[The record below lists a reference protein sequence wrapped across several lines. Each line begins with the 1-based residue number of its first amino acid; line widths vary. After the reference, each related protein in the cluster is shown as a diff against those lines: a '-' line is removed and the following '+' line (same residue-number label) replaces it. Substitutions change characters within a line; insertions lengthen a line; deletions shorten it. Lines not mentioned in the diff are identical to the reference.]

1 MPKTTLLPLLASG
14 EFCSGQVLAAALGVS
29 RTAVWKQ
36 LNALADYGLQI
47 ESVKGRGYRIPGGLD
62 LLDENLVRSAL
73 SPQAAGLLSRLQLLE
88 TVDSTNAEAMRQV
101 EAGAGAGLACSAE
114 QQSAGRGRRG
124 RTWVSPFARNI
135 YLSLVW
141 QYHQGAA
148 ALEGLSL
155 AVGVAVARAL
165 AANALPPVQLKWP
178 NDVVY
183 EGAKLGG
190 VLLEMTGDAA
200 GTCQVIVGVGLN
212 VAMPGAAAG
221 AIDQAWTDIDSMVES
236 GRARPGRNLLLASLL
251 NELLPLLAGFEQRG
265 FGPWRDAWQALD
277 AYAGQ
282 AVVLHTGARELA
294 GIACGVDERGALQL
308 ETAAAGVQSIYG
320 GEISLRRA
328 P

>member
-14 EFCSGQVLAAALGVS
+14 EYCSGQALADALGVS

-36 LNALADYGLQI
+36 LNALADYGLEI
-47 ESVKGRGYRIPGGLD
+47 ESVKGRGYRIPGGID
-62 LLDENLVRSAL
+62 LLDAALVQAAL
-73 SPQAAGLLSRLQLLE
+73 SPQAAALLTSLQLLE
-88 TVDSTNAEAMRQV
+88 TIDSTNAEAMRQV
-101 EAGAGAGLACSAE
+101 AAGAGAGLVCSAE

-124 RTWVSPFARNI
+124 RTWVSPFARNL
-135 YLSLVW
+135 YLSVVW

-165 AANALPPVQLKWP
+165 AANGLPAVQLKWP

-183 EGAKLGG
+183 RGAKLGG

-212 VAMPGAAAG
+212 VAMPDAAATG
-221 AIDQAWTDIDSMVES
+221 IDQAWTDIETIS
-236 GRARPGRNLLLASLL
+236 GGVRPGRNALLAALL
-251 NELLPLLAGFEQRG
+251 NELLPLLAGFEQQG
-265 FGPWRDAWQALD
+265 FGPWHDEWQALD
-277 AYAGQ
+277 AFAGES
-282 AVVLHTGARELA
+282 VVLHSGAQETT
-294 GIACGVDERGALQL
+294 GIARGVDARGALQL
-308 ETAAAGVQSIYG
+308 ETAVGIQSIYG